1 MGMKNTIGTTL
12 LLATLFAACSS
23 VMSARGDEA
32 IHTMSD
38 SLVYIG
44 TYTGPKSQGIYVYRL
59 SAATGKLTPLGL
71 AAKTTSPSFLAV
83 DPSHR
88 YLYAVNEV
96 SNYEGKKSGSV
107 SAFSIDRTTGKL
119 TFLNVMPSGR
129 SRPLPRE
136 RGPHGQIRVRGELRG
151 R

>member
-1 MGMKNTIGTTL
+1 MKNTIGTTL

-96 SNYEGKKSGSV
+96 SNYEGKKSGK
-107 SAFSIDRTTGKL
+107 R
-119 TFLNVMPSGR
+119 
-129 SRPLPRE
+129 
-136 RGPHGQIRVRGELRG
+136 
-151 R
+151 